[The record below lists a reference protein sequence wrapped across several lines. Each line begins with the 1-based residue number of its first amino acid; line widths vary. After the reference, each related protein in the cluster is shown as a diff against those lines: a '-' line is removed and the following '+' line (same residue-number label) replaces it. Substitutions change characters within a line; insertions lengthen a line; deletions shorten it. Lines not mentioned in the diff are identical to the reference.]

1 MKVVFNKTLRN
12 MFKPLI
18 MGIYFTLC
26 IIITVFIIIANKE
39 NNSLMV
45 TIPQYIESLRVAY
58 SSLVFLYLGGVG
70 LVILIMLF
78 GLDIFATEEHEG
90 TMRILVAKPVS
101 RSSIILGKT
110 FGLLFGSFVYYISSI
125 LLSVTIFSLFIGID
139 KDVFLGFIKI
149 IPSFILYG
157 IFVII
162 VFSSLS
168 ALLSSLFK
176 KKIPSI
182 IIFVI
187 LILAIYGVLP
197 IARIITLQ
205 QNVYFS
211 SKLQLI
217 DVNSHLGNVFMRT
230 IEQGK
235 EENEIYNYSLNW
247 FTGRYITDFYDPDI
261 EVNNYN
267 LIKDNDSINTNIV
280 ILVYLTL
287 STLFFIFTYERMTKK
302 DIT

>member
-1 MKVVFNKTLRN
+1 MKVVLNKTLRN

-18 MGIYFTLC
+18 MGIYFALC
-26 IIITVFIIIANKE
+26 ILITVFIIIANKE
-39 NNSLMV
+39 NNSIMV
-45 TIPQYIESLRVAY
+45 TIPEYIESLRVAY
-58 SSLVFLYLGGVG
+58 SSFVFLYLGGVG

-78 GLDIFATEEHEG
+78 GLDIFATEEYEG

-101 RSSIILGKT
+101 RSSIILGKI
-110 FGLLFGSFVYYISSI
+110 FGLLIGSFIYYVSSI

-139 KDVFLGFIKI
+139 KDAFLGFIKI

-162 VFSSLS
+162 IFSSLS

-187 LILAIYGVLP
+187 LILGIYGIFP
-197 IARIITLQ
+197 IVRIITIQ
-205 QNVYFS
+205 QNIYFS
-211 SKLQLI
+211 NNLQLV
-217 DVNSHLGNVFMRT
+217 DVNSHLGNVFMST

-247 FTGRYITDFYDPDI
+247 FTGRYITDFNDPD
-261 EVNNYN
+261 VDVSNYN
-267 LIKDNDSINTNIV
+267 LMKKNDSININV
-280 ILVYLTL
+280 VMLVYLTL
-287 STLFFIFTYERMTKK
+287 SILFFAFTYDRMIKK